1 MSALAPASA
10 SPAPARAGGPPGLL
24 APGGRVDA
32 LTGLR
37 FLAALAVFA
46 HHFTGLGGPG
56 SGVARVP
63 AFFPYTT
70 MGVHGV
76 GFFFVL
82 SGFLLAWGYRPGT
95 PARLFYWRRAGR
107 IWPAHLAASLI
118 ALVLL
123 FWWGG
128 RATDAFSVL
137 ASLLLVQTWFP
148 GVTPALPGNSVAW
161 TLSVELFFYAL
172 FPLLVRAALALR
184 TRTLLAVSAASLAVM
199 AAVNLWLLTHHSAAA
214 TEWVMRHPLARLPEF
229 GLGLAVALTLRR
241 GARPALRAWPVAAL
255 LGAYTAAYTRRTE
268 WAGEW
273 AAVLEA
279 TVRPVVAVLAVGLV
293 AACAVRAVGGRG
305 EGWLASP
312 VLVRLGLWSYAFYLL
327 HQTLNHAVTDR
338 WGQQPAGG
346 VAVFTMAGAAVV
358 ATGLAGVLHHGV
370 EEPVRRWWA
379 AHPPRWVARDGDL
392 GRARA
397 LFLSHRSGGPS

>member
-10 SPAPARAGGPPGLL
+10 SPAPAPPGSPPDTL

-95 PARLFYWRRAGR
+95 SVRLFYWRRAGR
-107 IWPAHLAASLI
+107 IWPAHLAASLL

-137 ASLLLVQTWFP
+137 ASVLLVQTWFP
-148 GVTPALPGNSVAW
+148 GVTPTLPGNSVAW

-172 FPLLVRAALALR
+172 FPLLVRGALALR
-184 TRTLLAVSAASLAVM
+184 TRTLLAVSAGSLAVM
-199 AAVNLWLLTHHSAAA
+199 AAVNLWLLTHLSGAAA
-214 TEWVMRHPLARLPEF
+214 EWVMRHPLARLPEF
-229 GLGLAVALTLRR
+229 GLGLAVALALRR
-241 GARPALRAWPVAAL
+241 GCV
-255 LGAYTAAYTRRTE
+255 RR
-268 WAGEW
+268 
-273 AAVLEA
+273 
-279 TVRPVVAVLAVGLV
+279 
-293 AACAVRAVGGRG
+293 CGRG
-305 EGWLASP
+305 RWWWRWPRTRWRTPGARSGRGRGPWCWRRRCGRWWRCS
-312 VLVRLGLWSYAFYLL
+312 
-327 HQTLNHAVTDR
+327 R
-338 WGQQPAGG
+338 WGWWSPAWCGPPAAGRGARGG
-346 VAVFTMAGAAVV
+346 W
-358 ATGLAGVLHHGV
+358 
-370 EEPVRRWWA
+370 P
-379 AHPPRWVARDGDL
+379 
-392 GRARA
+392 
-397 LFLSHRSGGPS
+397 HR